1 MQKREFCTSWISW
14 SVSIRDPIDELI
26 SFIFTTPLINAG
38 NFTVEEEVEETPDE
52 QESEPESEPEPV
64 LTPEPDPEPDQDLK
78 SEASEMTNPTPET
91 PEDNW
96 EQEDGCADVRKVAVC
111 EKNSL
116 STSQVYIH
124 LLVCPSGHRDF
135 AKSDVFLDQRILIP
149 IPLPITFP

>member
-14 SVSIRDPIDELI
+14 RVSIRDLIDELI
-26 SFIFTTPLINAG
+26 SFIFTTSLINAG

-96 EQEDGCADVRKVAVC
+96 EQEDGCGDIRKVSVC

-116 STSQVYIH
+116 STPQVYIH
-124 LLVCPSGHRDF
+124 LPICPSGHCDF
-135 AKSDVFLDQRILIP
+135 AK
-149 IPLPITFP
+149 